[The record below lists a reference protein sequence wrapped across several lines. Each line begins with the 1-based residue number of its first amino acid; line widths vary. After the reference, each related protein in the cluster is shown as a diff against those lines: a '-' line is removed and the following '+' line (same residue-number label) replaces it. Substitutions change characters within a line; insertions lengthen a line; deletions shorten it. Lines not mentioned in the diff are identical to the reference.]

1 MSVLKKRV
9 WSQCECDDMYVILIN
24 ENSAQISWVWIYEE
38 KRSYV
43 KVCNDSRDVLIE
55 RIEGRYNNHL

>member
-9 WSQCECDDMYVILIN
+9 WSQCECDGMYVILIN

-43 KVCNDSRDVLIE
+43 NECNDSRDVLIE